1 MLLTDR
7 YGAPVGYLTI
17 GMLETQLRTLLGG
30 TAGAQ
35 NELLLLDARWRP
47 VYCTQPAQ
55 TQSLA
60 DALRGQLLS
69 GRRSPVCL
77 PTFPIPCGSI
87 PKPVC
92 ISSCSSRSRSAPEHS
107 GFCTR

>member
-69 GRRSPVCL
+69 GKALTGLSADVSYTVRQ
-77 PTFPIPCGSI
+77 
-87 PKPVC
+87 PVC